1 MAVCDSNIALRHPT
15 WSSNF
20 NRIRRLIQKSSKID
34 DASASDRQHSG
45 WMSRT
50 RTWTEICDCRF
61 STGITIENIVEHV
74 GLPTLLPKTSADG
87 QSRSLFAKVDH
98 EMASAPG
105 SGSGSG
111 SSKCKAAQILSCG
124 VQQNCWA
131 QRNRYV
137 PSPRGI
143 AKCRVC
149 DVAQVTCRPWSSY
162 ISDTCS
168 GA

>member
-74 GLPTLLPKTSADG
+74 GL
-87 QSRSLFAKVDH
+87 FAKVDH

-149 DVAQVTCRPWSSY
+149 DVAQVTCRPRSSY